1 MALST
6 EAYEA
11 LQAIVGE
18 RNVTRDPAIL
28 DGYALQ
34 MLVELVR
41 PNASHYMPRAGA
53 IVMPGSTEEVQAIV
67 KAANKYNFGVKPHG
81 TGWYHW
87 ASPDVRP
94 GQPLRRREGH
104 RPARHAPHERHRDRR
119 EERHRHR
126 RAVRHPR
133 AAARR
138 GHQAGLELQH
148 HRRGLVLLRGRRHLR
163 LLGHRGRHHVD
174 GRQRRERPGHGMGHP
189 QRRDR
194 PQRLARLGRR
204 LVLQRG
210 PGPVA
215 CAASCAARS
224 AAAAAWASTPS
235 APSVWPIGPAPP
247 TGRCT
252 GTVPAYR
259 LPIDETFRVYTV
271 AVPTWDA
278 WTDLYYKI
286 YDNEIGYTCT
296 ASTTWP
302 APSSLPRSGSCTT
315 TPPSS

>member
-53 IVMPGSTEEVQAIV
+53 IVMPALHRRGAGHRQGGQQVQLRRQ
-67 KAANKYNFGVKPHG
+67 AARHRLVSLGV
-81 TGWYHW
+81 
-87 ASPDVRP
+87 ADVRP

-126 RAVRHPR
+126 GAVRHPR

-138 GHQAGLELQH
+138 GHQARLELQH
-148 HRRGLVLLRGRRHLR
+148 HRRRVVLLRGRRRLR

-174 GRQRRERPGHGMGHP
+174 GRQRRERPRDGMGHP
-189 QRRDR
+189 QR
-194 PQRLARLGRR
+194 
-204 LVLQRG
+204 
-210 PGPVA
+210 
-215 CAASCAARS
+215 
-224 AAAAAWASTPS
+224 
-235 APSVWPIGPAPP
+235 
-247 TGRCT
+247 
-252 GTVPAYR
+252 
-259 LPIDETFRVYTV
+259 
-271 AVPTWDA
+271 
-278 WTDLYYKI
+278 
-286 YDNEIGYTCT
+286 
-296 ASTTWP
+296 
-302 APSSLPRSGSCTT
+302 
-315 TPPSS
+315 